1 MAKPPNLLFVF
12 ADQMRSTAVG
22 CAGVEE
28 VLTPRLDRFATEGTR
43 FTNAISNTPLCCPAR
58 ASLLTGLHVLQ
69 HRVVN
74 NDILMD
80 TSLPT
85 VAQALN
91 GAGYGCGYIGKW
103 HLDDPDR
110 GICIPPG
117 PRRRGFEDYWA
128 TSNCNH
134 EYNAAFY
141 YLNDETEPRWFND
154 YEPNGQ
160 TDLAVDYL
168 KRQAAGD
175 KPFCLF
181 VSWGPPHC
189 PYDLVPKRFLDL
201 YDPARIRLMPTAV
214 DAGYYDHQEKR
225 LLPRGEGEAAKR
237 RAIAGYY
244 GHCSAL
250 DHCFGRLL
258 DTLREAHLDENTIV
272 VFTSDH
278 GDMLFS
284 HNRGWKW
291 KPWRE
296 SVGIPLL
303 IRWPGRVP
311 AGRVTDGPIGI
322 VDFPTTLLGMAG
334 VDGLAGV
341 HGQNLSRFVQGEDTD
356 APDAQYI
363 NCPVVMGWS
372 DMPPWRGVVTRTHT
386 YTRFHDGNTLLYDD
400 VADPFQTRNLA
411 GQPSHADLQSR
422 LELRL
427 RKFLDQTNDPFQSSR
442 EVSDLYT
449 PNHKNMFVPVFYNE
463 KIRRGYELRRGRSY

>member
-1 MAKPPNLLFVF
+1 
-12 ADQMRSTAVG
+12 MRSTAIG
-22 CAGVEE
+22 CAGVED

-85 VAQALN
+85 LAHALTR
-91 GAGYGCGYIGKW
+91 AGYRCAYIGKW
-103 HLDDPDR
+103 HLDDADR

-117 PRRRGFEDYWA
+117 PRRRGFDDFWA

-134 EYNAAFY
+134 EYNGAFY
-141 YLNDETEPRWFND
+141 YLNDETEPRWFDD
-154 YEPNGQ
+154 YEPNAQ
-160 TDLAVDYL
+160 TDLAIQYL
-168 KRQAAGD
+168 RRGATGD
-175 KPFCLF
+175 RPFCLF
-181 VSWGPPHC
+181 LSWGPPHC
-189 PYDLVPKRFLDL
+189 PYDTAPQRFRAL
-201 YDPARIRLMPTAV
+201 YDPARINLMPTAV
-214 DAGYYDHQEKR
+214 SAGYYSAAEER
-225 LLPRGEGEAAKR
+225 LLSGDEVDAAKR

-244 GHCSAL
+244 AHCSAL

-258 DTLREAHLDENTIV
+258 DTLREARMDDNTIV

-284 HNRGWKW
+284 QNRGWKW

-311 AGRVTDGPIGI
+311 AGRVTGGPIGI
-322 VDFPTTLLGMAG
+322 VDMPTTLLAMAG
-334 VDGLAGV
+334 VDGLAGAQ
-341 HGQNLSRFVQGEDTD
+341 GADLSRFVCGDENG
-356 APDAQYI
+356 AADAQYI

-372 DMPPWRGVVTRTHT
+372 AMPAWRGVVTRTHT
-386 YTRFHDGNTLLYDD
+386 YARFHDGAVLLYDD
-400 VADPFQTRNLA
+400 VADPFQMRNLA
-411 GQPSHADLQSR
+411 GQPAHAEAQSR
-422 LELRL
+422 QELRL
-427 RKFLDQTNDPFQSSR
+427 RQYLDQTNDPFLSSR
-442 EVSDLYT
+442 EVSDVYT
-449 PNHKNMFVPVFYNE
+449 PNHRNMFVPCFHND
-463 KIRRGYELRRGRSY
+463 KIASGYALRRGRSY